1 MGKIRVYELA
11 KELQMSNKD
20 LVTKL
25 QEMGYQVKSH
35 SSTIEEFEVR
45 DIRERLAGKKSEVVA
60 EQQARPTV
68 IRRRKKV
75 VAQPSDEEAA
85 EAAEAEG
92 AEEGVEV
99 VEAGAEVA
107 EAPVEESPA
116 PEAGVASVTAE
127 APPIDIETAET
138 VAVEAE
144 AAESEKVQHEEVVA
158 EAEVEPEDVQAVEA
172 AAEVGETAD
181 VVEEAVEA
189 APPDAV
195 ETEAEQEPVSVAEAA
210 EESIAEEPQE
220 ETTEEELQIKRIE
233 KTTAEPAKIISR
245 PVIPPERLMP
255 KKPVT
260 PAPPSRPEKPERPE
274 TSAPPRP
281 PRPKTPRHLELVP
294 EPEPKPAPADGKKG
308 KRRKKGKEA
317 EVEDDGRRRGRRRE
331 IIERTE
337 LYDAGWDRPGRGRKG
352 ARAAKKPKKTE
363 ITTPKASKRRIKV
376 DEAITVSDL
385 ARKMGVKSGDII
397 KQLMSM
403 GVMANLNQ
411 SLDFDTAAVV
421 ASEFGYELEKASFDE
436 EQLLHQVELVEGE
449 KQLRPPVVTVM
460 GHVDHGKTSLLDAI
474 RKTNVIEGE
483 AGGITQHI
491 GAYHV
496 TVGDNKIT
504 FLDTPG
510 HEAFTSMRA
519 RGAQITDIVV
529 LIVAA
534 DDGVMQQTREAAD
547 HAKAAGVPII
557 VAVNK
562 IDKPDADPE
571 RIRREVSDMGLVPE
585 AWGGDTIFVDIS
597 AKQGIGIDD
606 LLDLILLQAE
616 LLELTAPPAG
626 RAYGHIVEARLDK
639 GRGPVATVLVQ
650 GGLLKQ
656 GDPFVCGVYNGR
668 IRAMFDDRGERV
680 DEAGPSIP
688 VEIQGITGVPQAGDE
703 FVVVEDE
710 KQAKQVSQHRQLKQR
725 ETELV
730 KTSKLTL
737 ENLFDSIKED
747 AIKELNLVLKADV
760 QGSLEAIIDA
770 LHKLGTAEIKIN
782 LIHSST
788 GAITESD
795 IMLAAASNALVVGFN
810 VRPNAKVQ
818 DLADQ
823 ENIQIRFYDV
833 IYKLIDEIKDA
844 MAGMLAPIEQE
855 KVMGRAEVREAF
867 RVSKVGMIAG
877 VSVTDGKINRGSR
890 ARLLRDDVVVYDG
903 KITSLRRFKDDVR
916 EVLAG
921 YECGI
926 GLENYDDIKVGDV
939 IEAYIVEEIA
949 ATLD

>member
-1 MGKIRVYELA
+1 MGKVRVYELA
-11 KELQMSNKD
+11 KELQMSNKE
-20 LVTKL
+20 LVAKL

-35 SSTIEEFEVR
+35 SSTIEEFEVK
-45 DIRERLAGKKSEVVA
+45 DIKDRLAGKKAQVIT
-60 EQQARPTV
+60 EQKVRPTV
-68 IRRRKKV
+68 IRRRKKIV
-75 VAQPSDEEAA
+75 PKPEEEAAGEAVEEA
-85 EAAEAEG
+85 EAAET
-92 AEEGVEV
+92 EES
-99 VEAGAEVA
+99 AEVA
-107 EAPVEESPA
+107 EPVAAASEAPVEAA
-116 PEAGVASVTAE
+116 PEPEPVEEAADTEAAPVEAGVTE
-127 APPIDIETAET
+127 AVEA
-138 VAVEAE
+138 EAE
-144 AAESEKVQHEEVVA
+144 AAESEEVQAA
-158 EAEVEPEDVQAVEA
+158 EIEAKAEISDKAEPEVIEAAEEAVEA
-172 AAEVGETAD
+172 VDTAEITD
-181 VVEEAVEA
+181 EAVEA
-189 APPDAV
+189 APSEAV
-195 ETEAEQEPVSVAEAA
+195 ETETEQKEATAAEAA
-210 EESIAEEPQE
+210 EEPTEEEPHE
-220 ETTEEELQIKRIE
+220 EATEEELQIKRIE

-245 PVIPPERLMP
+245 PVVPPERLMP
-255 KKPVT
+255 KKPAAPPAAPVKPE
-260 PAPPSRPEKPERPE
+260 PAPK
-274 TSAPPRP
+274 
-281 PRPKTPRHLELVP
+281 PRPKPGRHLELVP
-294 EPEPKPAPADGKKG
+294 EPEPKAVPAEGKKG
-308 KRRKKGKEA
+308 KRRKKGKET
-317 EVEDDGRRRGRRRE
+317 ETETDGRRRGRRRE
-331 IIERTE
+331 VIERNE
-337 LYDAGWDRPGRGRKG
+337 LYDTGWDRSGRGRKT

-363 ITTPKASKRRIKV
+363 ITTPKAIKRRIKV

-385 ARKMGVKSGDII
+385 AKKMGVKSGDII
-397 KQLMSM
+397 KQLMTM
-403 GVMANLNQ
+403 GVMAHLNQ
-411 SLDFDTAAVV
+411 SLDFDTAALV
-421 ASEFGYELEKASFDE
+421 AGEFGYDVELVSFDE
-436 EQLLHQVELVEGE
+436 EQLLHQVELEEGE
-449 KQLRPPVVTVM
+449 KRGRPPVVTVM

-474 RKTNVIEGE
+474 RETNVIGGE

-496 TVGDNKIT
+496 KVGDNQVT

-547 HAKAAGVPII
+547 HARAAGVPII

-562 IDKPDADPE
+562 VDKPDAEPE
-571 RIRREVSDMGLVPE
+571 RIRREVSDLGLVPE
-585 AWGGDTIFVDIS
+585 SWGGDTIFVDIS
-597 AKQGIGIDD
+597 AKQRTGIDE

-616 LLELTAPPAG
+616 LLELTAPGDG

-656 GDPFVCGVYNGR
+656 GDPFVCGVYHGR
-668 IRAMFDDRGERV
+668 IRAMFDDRGGRV

-703 FVVVEDE
+703 FVVVEDD

-747 AIKELNLVLKADV
+747 AVKELNLVLKADV

-770 LHKLGTAEIKIN
+770 LHKLGTDEIKIN
-782 LIHSST
+782 LITRST

-818 DLADQ
+818 DLADH

-833 IYKLIDEIKDA
+833 IYKLIEEIKDA

-855 KVMGRAEVREAF
+855 KVLGRAEVREAF

-877 VSVTDGKINRGSR
+877 VSVADGKITRGSR
-890 ARLLRDDVVVYDG
+890 ARLLRDDVVIYDG

-926 GLENYDDIKVGDV
+926 GLENYDDVKAGDV